1 MEEKLNEKG
10 LIIILSIIVVIL
22 GLGIGMYA
30 LLYNDEKME
39 NRIKND
45 VKNNK
50 EKAEVP
56 RNVENNFERV
66 AISNLNDKLKQLNFN
81 NKTVASKY
89 EEEWVKVDSKI
100 NSGRVTISI
109 LFEDIDNIERSYT
122 VENIENAI
130 SVGTGISVQGNG
142 STRTYILT
150 SDGKVYYVDDEFN
163 SVLNNENYKGEIVDT
178 NISGASAIAVV
189 DENFSLSDISEA
201 TEPTVYI
208 KTNDGKIYTDEYLLE
223 VQNGL
228 VEVYEQ

>member
-10 LIIILSIIVVIL
+10 LIITLSIIVVIL
-22 GLGIGMYA
+22 GLSIGMYA

-81 NKTVASKY
+81 NKTVDSKY

>member
-39 NRIKND
+39 NKIKND

-81 NKTVASKY
+81 NKTVDSKY

-109 LFEDIDNIERSYT
+109 LFEDSDNIERSYT

-130 SVGTGISVQGNG
+130 SIGTGISVQGNG

-163 SVLNNENYKGEIVDT
+163 SILNNENYKGEIVDT

>member
-45 VKNNK
+45 IKNNK

-81 NKTVASKY
+81 NKTVDSKH

-109 LFEDIDNIERSYT
+109 LFEDTDNIERSFT

-142 STRTYILT
+142 SSRTYILT
-150 SDGKVYYVDDEFN
+150 SDGKVYYVDDEFD
-163 SVLNNENYKGEIVDT
+163 SILNNENYKGEIVDT

-189 DENFSLSDISEA
+189 DENFSLSDISESS
-201 TEPTVYI
+201 EPTVYI

>member
-45 VKNNK
+45 IKNNK

-81 NKTVASKY
+81 NKTVDSKY

-109 LFEDIDNIERSYT
+109 LFEDTDNIERSYT
-122 VENIENAI
+122 VDNIENAI
-130 SVGTGISVQGNG
+130 SIGTGISVQGNG

-163 SVLNNENYKGEIVDT
+163 SILNNENYKGVIVDT

-189 DENFSLSDISEA
+189 DENFSLSDISGS